1 MDVENIERILSML
14 DYSLKEEKKMN
25 KTILIASATFVAGAA
40 LGSVVSWNMLKT
52 KYKQIADEEIESVK
66 EVFNERTK
74 EFESY
79 NNKLKETLEN
89 LGSEPEP
96 KEEVKIAK
104 IRPYVSYAESFK
116 QGLNQGIE
124 AGSKDINKEIS
135 EKARDIVNDC
145 NSIVQGG
152 NDTVMPITPY
162 VIRPDEFDVGDYEVI
177 TLRCYDDDVVTVDN
191 TGRILTEDEIEECV
205 GLDSLTHF
213 GEYEDDSVFVRND
226 TLRIDYE
233 ILRDEDAYY
242 DE

>member
-1 MDVENIERILSML
+1 ML

-79 NNKLKETLEN
+79 NNKVKETLEN